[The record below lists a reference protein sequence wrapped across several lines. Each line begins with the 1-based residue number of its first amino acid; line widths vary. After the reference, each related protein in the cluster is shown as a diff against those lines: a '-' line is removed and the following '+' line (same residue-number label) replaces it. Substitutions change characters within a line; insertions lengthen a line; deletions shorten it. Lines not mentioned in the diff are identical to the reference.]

1 MKPGRAIITVGVTTE
16 EQALL
21 AQWHDRVKRQEFSPG
36 IVGVGQIAVMGTAGD
51 EPVYWPRIASLT
63 VLDEVSPEERFA
75 AHYAH
80 RVAEA
85 NRRVPGRA
93 MFAIQ
98 PGKGNGWPASTLD
111 LTAPEDLMILI
122 AQQGG

>member
-1 MKPGRAIITVGVTTE
+1 MTSGRAIITVGVTTE

-21 AQWHDRVKRQEFSPG
+21 ALWQDRVKRQAFSPG

-51 EPVYWPRIASLT
+51 EPVHWPRITSLD
-63 VLDEVSPEERFA
+63 VLDEISPEERFA
-75 AHYAH
+75 ARYAQ

-85 NRRVPGRA
+85 NRGAPGRRL
-93 MFAIQ
+93 FAIQ
-98 PGKGNGWPASTLD
+98 PGQGNGWPAETLD
-111 LTAPEDLMILI
+111 LTAPEDMMILI